1 MERVDVA
8 IVGGGPAGA
17 SAAERAAAH
26 GAETVLFEQGVP
38 REDRDGLGPDSTDAA
53 GMLGYWIDIMDFD
66 YREIPDDVVLRELE
80 GTDFIG
86 PSNAVELNATGIE
99 SSYSKFGYTF
109 HRARMDDWLHERA
122 ADAGA
127 DLRVG
132 TSVKSL
138 ETDLRSSS
146 SKGPVHALTLSNG
159 DQLEAQY
166 VVLAD
171 GPQRRVTLDA
181 LDQFTGP
188 GRSVSDHLSPP
199 TANHIAYQEYRE
211 FPPELFEE
219 FEDRLEFW
227 WGYMPGETAY
237 PWVFPNDGTVARVGL
252 TMPIGMELSDV
263 DNPGSYKLLKPT
275 DDKIPSGSEYIR
287 RLLELEYGDE
297 YDVAEDIPIVEDR
310 GKSKGTETYP
320 ISSTR
325 PIDSPVGANI
335 AVAGGAMGTTSAFH
349 EGGYHVAVRSGKIA
363 GRLAATDSLENYN
376 DVWKRAI
383 GDEILR
389 NVAFADI
396 VEDYEPDDWDR
407 AFEIVNDMQR
417 GSGENVLFSKRYTAG
432 IGATRILATYKK
444 KKFQYRN
451 GGYVQLSEDEYF
463 Y

>member
-17 SAAERAAAH
+17 CAAERAAAH

-53 GMLGYWIDIMDFD
+53 GMLDYWIDIMDFD
-66 YREIPDDVVLRELE
+66 YREIPDDVILRELDATE
-80 GTDFIG
+80 FVG
-86 PSNAVELNATGIE
+86 PSSRLELATTGIDTD
-99 SSYSKFGYTF
+99 YPRFGYTF

-122 ADAGA
+122 TDAGA

-132 TSVKSL
+132 TGVKSL
-138 ETDLRSSS
+138 ETDLRASSP
-146 SKGPVHALTLSNG
+146 KGPTHTLTLSDG
-159 DQLEAQY
+159 DRLEAQY

-171 GPQRRVTLDA
+171 GPQRRITLEA
-181 LDQFTGP
+181 LDQFTPP

-199 TANHIAYQEYRE
+199 EANHIAYQEYRE

-219 FEDRLEFW
+219 NRLKFW

-252 TMPIGMELSDV
+252 TMPIGMDLEDV
-263 DNPGSYKLLKPT
+263 SNPGAYALLEPT
-275 DDKIPSGSEYIR
+275 DDQLPSGAEYVR

-297 YDVAEDIPIVEDR
+297 YDIETDIPIVEDR

-349 EGGYHVAVRSGKIA
+349 EGGYHVAVRTGKIA

-376 DVWKRAI
+376 EVWKRAI
-383 GDEILR
+383 GDEIVR

-396 VEDYEPDDWDR
+396 VAEYEPDDWDR
-407 AFEIVNDMQR
+407 AFETVADMQSPER
-417 GSGENVLFSKRYTAG
+417 GNAILDRTYAAG
-432 IGATRILATYKK
+432 IGATKLLAAYKRR
-444 KKFQYRN
+444 KFSYRD
-451 GGYVQLSEDEYF
+451 GRYVQLTEDEYF

>member
-17 SAAERAAAH
+17 CAAERAAAH

-38 REDRDGLGPDSTDAA
+38 REDRDELGPDSTDAA
-53 GMLGYWIDIMDFD
+53 GMLDYWIDIMDFD
-66 YREIPDDVVLRELE
+66 YREIPDDVIHQELE
-80 GTDFIG
+80 ATEFVG
-86 PSNAVELNATGIE
+86 PSNRLELTTTGME
-99 SSYSKFGYTF
+99 ADYPRFGYTF

-122 ADAGA
+122 ANAGA

-132 TSVKSL
+132 TGVKSL
-138 ETDLRSSS
+138 ETDLRASSP
-146 SKGPVHALTLSNG
+146 KGPTHTLTLSDG

-171 GPQRRVTLDA
+171 GPQRRITLDA
-181 LDQFTGP
+181 LDQFTPP

-199 TANHIAYQEYRE
+199 EANHIAYQEYRE

-219 FEDRLEFW
+219 DRLKFW

-252 TMPIGMELSDV
+252 TMPIGMTLEDVSD
-263 DNPGSYKLLKPT
+263 PASYALLEPA
-275 DDKIPSGSEYIR
+275 DDQLPSGAEYIR
-287 RLLELEYGDE
+287 RLLEQEYGDE
-297 YDVAEDIPIVEDR
+297 YDIEEDIPIVEDR
-310 GKSKGTETYP
+310 GKSRGTETYP

-349 EGGYHVAVRSGKIA
+349 EGGYHVAVRTGKIA

-376 DVWKRAI
+376 EVWKRAI
-383 GDEILR
+383 GDEIIR

-396 VEDYEPDDWDR
+396 VAEYEPDDWDQ
-407 AFEIVNDMQR
+407 AFEVINGMQ
-417 GSGENVLFSKRYTAG
+417 GSGTDTAILEQTYSAG
-432 IGATRILATYKK
+432 IGATRLLAAYKK
-444 KKFQYRN
+444 RKFSYRD
-451 GGYVQLSEDEYF
+451 GRYVQLSEDEYF